1 MIAQI
6 FNNMQFTLKNLA
18 RSKFYERKIFR
29 MAEEITKR
37 LIANQVNYDFMFQD
51 KTVFIEELD
60 KNGRV
65 IEVVALNLDT
75 GEYEVVDLEKY
86 LKGGD

>member
-6 FNNMQFTLKNLA
+6 FNNMQFKLKNLA

-37 LIANQVNYDFMFQD
+37 LIANQVNYDFMFSD
-51 KTVFIEELD
+51 NAVYIEELD
-60 KNGRV
+60 KSGRV
-65 IEVVALNLDT
+65 VEVVKLDLNT
-75 GEYEVVDLEKY
+75 GEYVVMDLEKY
-86 LKGGD
+86 LKGGY

>member
-1 MIAQI
+1 MADIMARELISNQIRYSVEVYDNIAY
-6 FNNMQFTLKNLA
+6 F
-18 RSKFYERKIFR
+18 
-29 MAEEITKR
+29 
-37 LIANQVNYDFMFQD
+37 
-51 KTVFIEELD
+51 EELD

-65 IEVVALNLDT
+65 IEVVALNLDI

>member
-1 MIAQI
+1 
-6 FNNMQFTLKNLA
+6 
-18 RSKFYERKIFR
+18 

-37 LIANQVNYDFMFQD
+37 LIANQINYDFMFQD

>member
-6 FNNMQFTLKNLA
+6 FENMRFTLKNKA

-37 LIANQVNYDFMFQD
+37 LISNQINYDFMFQD
-51 KTVFIEELD
+51 NTVFIEELD

-65 IEVVALNLDT
+65 VEVVVLDLDT
-75 GEYEVVDLEKY
+75 GEYAVVDLEKY
-86 LKGGD
+86 LKGGY